1 MNLKKD
7 HKYMSINHRDY
18 VIMKGELYWND
29 EYGRFMSNK
38 LNAYYYSIVQAKLVQ
53 ASVGGRIVKIY

>member
-1 MNLKKD
+1 
-7 HKYMSINHRDY
+7 MSINHRDY